1 MSSLRLV
8 LICLAALAAAVPAFA
23 QPVNAIEAAMGSV
36 VRIEPGWS
44 RSSDPTGLMRGLG
57 TGFVIDEAGRIVTNA
72 HVVGEAEE
80 VVLVSPDGERRLG
93 AVVGTD
99 PLTDIALIAPEGGA
113 FASPLPTGDG
123 GALRRGER
131 VYAIGNPI
139 AFPFSVTE
147 GIVSGLSRAYD
158 PAWPVDFIQHDAA
171 INPGSSGG
179 PLIDAGGRVVG
190 MNTATPAETLFDIGI
205 GLAIPIGQVRA
216 VAEALARDGAI
227 ERGGLGVVVRGA
239 DAEVLARLG
248 AAADHGLLV
257 DEVSPGSSAEA
268 AGLRSGDVILAAQGR
283 ALRYPR
289 DLTAL
294 LLDSR
299 PGQRFELEV
308 VADGR
313 RRVVSLPLGASQVRE
328 LSHGRISQE
337 ALTPRERRGDGTGLI
352 FASSGEA
359 EGVLINE
366 VPDTSLAAAYGVR
379 RGDILLAVDGR
390 AVSEPGAARA
400 ALEAGG
406 EVALLRLRRPGR
418 GVRHLAL
425 PLTEAAAARRPP
437 GSPTDLGSGPL

>member
-1 MSSLRLV
+1 
-8 LICLAALAAAVPAFA
+8 
-23 QPVNAIEAAMGSV
+23 MGSV
-36 VRIEPGWS
+36 VRIEPAWS
-44 RSSDPTGLMRGLG
+44 RSPDPTGLMRGLG
-57 TGFVIDEAGRIVTNA
+57 TGFVVDEAGRIVTNA
-72 HVVGEAEE
+72 HVVGEAED

-99 PLTDIALIAPEGGA
+99 PLTDIALIAPRGGG
-113 FASPLPTGDG
+113 FAAPLPAGEAGT
-123 GALRRGER
+123 LRRGER

-179 PLIDAGGRVVG
+179 PLIDAEGRVVG

-205 GLAIPIGQVRA
+205 GLAIPIGQVRD
-216 VAEALARDGAI
+216 VAAALARDGAI
-227 ERGGLGVVVRGA
+227 ARGGLGVVVRGA

-248 AAADHGLLV
+248 VAADQGLLI
-257 DEVSPGSSAEA
+257 DEVSAGSSAEA

-283 ALRYPR
+283 PLRYPR

-299 PGQRFELEV
+299 PGQVFALELASE
-308 VADGR
+308 GR
-313 RRVVSLPLGASQVRE
+313 RRALTLALGPSQARE
-328 LSHGRISQE
+328 LSHGRVSQE
-337 ALTPRERRGDGTGLI
+337 ALTPRERRGDGAGLI
-352 FASSGEA
+352 FASSSDG

-366 VPDTSLAAAYGVR
+366 APDASRAAAYGVR

-390 AVSEPGAARA
+390 AVSSPEAARA
-400 ALEAGG
+400 ALEAGQ
-406 EVALLRLRRPGR
+406 EVVLLRLRRPGR

-425 PLTEAAAARRPP
+425 PLTDAAAARRPP
-437 GSPTDLGSGPL
+437 GLPTDLGSGPL